1 MTPGSQNNITAGPIS
16 QIREIAGG
24 GSYLSQSDLRA
35 NFGLADVTIISTVE
49 VTWPSGTHQI
59 FHDVPGDH
67 FYVIQEGRQGLTIQE
82 FRSKTAGISLV
93 TAPSKVAP

>member
-1 MTPGSQNNITAGPIS
+1 LGARIKITAGPIS

-67 FYVIQEGRQGLTIQE
+67 FYQLDESHSQLVPQPIQPHGPVAGVAP
-82 FRSKTAGISLV
+82 KTARF
-93 TAPSKVAP
+93 K